1 MEELQLALTAARVE
15 QKNFGLWLKSWQV
28 GQVLQALVTDKFP
41 SGQLVLRVA
50 GQQITATADIPVQKG
65 AVLTLE
71 VNRLTPIP
79 TLKIINA
86 PVADGASVGRLNGE
100 LQLLLPQLLPQQ
112 GRVLDPLLTLFATS
126 QGANI
131 LALLGLKNADIER
144 LLKQVHRAEQLVDPK
159 LLKMAVEKSGLFLEA
174 QLQQLVASGG
184 MLPPG
189 DLKAELLRLLGR
201 VNRKLK
207 EQPLG
212 TDNETTLLAL
222 QELKQD
228 LEGALARITLHQL
241 AICHPDDSGQ
251 QAWSFDIP
259 VRFKESVATLFLSIY
274 RDNQSRGQ
282 APEQQDWKATLNITL
297 PKLGAVEAELF
308 LRGNKVSVVI
318 FSEQARAIE
327 LINAQMDQLRVG
339 LESRGM
345 DVSVLLGREGVPA
358 RSDNSGVKNSLNSR
372 TNNCVDERI

>member
-71 VNRLTPIP
+71 VNRLTPTP
-79 TLKIINA
+79 TLKIIDA
-86 PVADGASVGRLNGE
+86 PVTGGAQLGRLNGE

-112 GRVLDPLLTLFATS
+112 GRVLDPLLTLFTTQ

-144 LLKQVHRAEQLVDPK
+144 LLKQVHRAEHLVDPK

-174 QLQQLVASGG
+174 QLQQLVLSGG

-189 DLKAELLRLLGR
+189 DLKAELLRLLHR

-207 EQPLG
+207 EQNRVG
-212 TDNETTLLAL
+212 EDEAVLLAL
-222 QELKQD
+222 EELQKD
-228 LEGALARITLHQL
+228 LEGAIAKISLNQL
-241 AICHPDDSGQ
+241 AVCLPDESNQ
-251 QAWSFDIP
+251 QKWSFDIP
-259 VRFKESVATLFLSIY
+259 VRFKEFVATLSLSIY
-274 RDNQSRGQ
+274 RDSESQNKL
-282 APEQQDWKATLNITL
+282 PEQQDWKATLSVTL
-297 PKLGAVEAELF
+297 PKLGLVEAELF

-318 FSEQARAIE
+318 FSEHAQTVK
-327 LINAQMDQLRVG
+327 LINAQMDQLRTG

-345 DVSVLLGREGVPA
+345 DVSVLLGREGELKPK
-358 RSDNSGVKNSLNSR
+358 STENSR
-372 TNNCVDERI
+372 ANNCVDERI

>member
-71 VNRLTPIP
+71 VNRLTPTP
-79 TLKIINA
+79 TLKIIDA
-86 PVADGASVGRLNGE
+86 PVTGGAQLGRLNGE

-112 GRVLDPLLTLFATS
+112 GRVLDPLLTLFTTQ

-144 LLKQVHRAEQLVDPK
+144 LLKQVHQAEHLVDPK

-174 QLQQLVASGG
+174 QLQQLVLSGG

-189 DLKAELLRLLGR
+189 DLKAELLRLLHR

-207 EQPLG
+207 EQNRVG
-212 TDNETTLLAL
+212 EDEAVLLAL
-222 QELKQD
+222 EELQQD
-228 LEGALARITLHQL
+228 LEGAIAKISLNQL
-241 AICHPDDSGQ
+241 AVCLPDESNQ
-251 QAWSFDIP
+251 QKWSFDIP
-259 VRFKESVATLFLSIY
+259 VRFKEIVATLSLSIY
-274 RDNQSRGQ
+274 RDSEPQNKL
-282 APEQQDWKATLNITL
+282 PEQQDWKATLSVTL
-297 PKLGAVEAELF
+297 PKLGLVEAELF

-318 FSEQARAIE
+318 FSEQAQAVE
-327 LINAQMDQLRVG
+327 LINAQMDQLRTG

-345 DVSVLLGREGVPA
+345 DVSVLLGREGELK
-358 RSDNSGVKNSLNSR
+358 RKSTENSR
-372 TNNCVDERI
+372 ANNCVDERI